1 MADIGGVMRSQ
12 AYLLGWFALTALLAG
27 CGDDDKPTGAAD
39 MSAPDQVVADMAAP
53 DLYTADLDTA
63 DLDAPD
69 LIADMSAPD
78 MAPDMP
84 PIEDMPADMPAD
96 MGADMAAMGP
106 LAGFGALTGDCRV
119 LDSELTSVTPHLF
132 AGAIDFAMDPYDA
145 GDLMKLTPGGQYIAQ
160 TPNAGGNSVLS
171 EVFAFEVLARCED
184 AKLLK
189 TETEITYENPRG
201 KITDILVEIDGLKIG
216 VSVVRAIAFPFNDPY
231 PITEAERILRS
242 KLEGIAL
249 SSDNVTAQDRW
260 VKQIL
265 SVIAY
270 TPMHAQQIRQAWMAL
285 EPELRGD
292 TVLYVTATEGDDRPI
307 YNIP

>member
-1 MADIGGVMRSQ
+1 MRSQ
-12 AYLLGWFALTALLAG
+12 GYLLGWFALAALLSG
-27 CGDDDKPTGAAD
+27 CGDDDKPVGAAD
-39 MSAPDQVVADMAAP
+39 MAPDQVVADMAAP
-53 DLYTADLDTA
+53 DLAPDLDDEDLDTA
-63 DLDAPD
+63 DLDLPD
-69 LIADMSAPD
+69 LIADMPAPD
-78 MAPDMP
+78 MAPDMLPDMP
-84 PIEDMPADMPAD
+84 PIEDMPPDIPDD
-96 MGADMAAMGP
+96 MGADMVAMGP

-132 AGAIDFAMDPYDA
+132 EGNIDFAMDAYDTA
-145 GDLMKLTPGGQYIAQ
+145 DLMKLTPGGQYIAQ

-171 EVFAFEVLARCED
+171 EVFSFEVLARCED

-249 SSDNVTAQDRW
+249 SSQNVTPQDRW

>member
-1 MADIGGVMRSQ
+1 MRSQ
-12 AYLLGWFALTALLAG
+12 GYLLGWFALAALLAG
-27 CGDDDKPTGAAD
+27 CGDDDKPAGGAD
-39 MSAPDQVVADMAAP
+39 MAPDQVVADMAAP
-53 DLYTADLDTA
+53 DLDVQDLDTA
-63 DLDAPD
+63 DLDLPD
-69 LIADMSAPD
+69 LIADMSASD
-78 MAPDMP
+78 MAPDMLP
-84 PIEDMPADMPAD
+84 DMPLVEDMPSDMPDD

-119 LDSELTSVTPHLF
+119 LDSELTSATPHLF
-132 AGAIDFAMDPYDA
+132 EGAIDFAMDPYDTA
-145 GDLMKLTPGGQYIAQ
+145 DLMKLTPGGQYIAQ

-231 PITEAERILRS
+231 PIGEAERILRS

-249 SSDNVTAQDRW
+249 SSENVTAQDRW